1 MHIYITDLL
10 VFDRHAVELEKQKQ
24 TYVAAEKVRRERWRA
39 EETQRIKEATVK
51 SLEPEIQRIIGR
63 GKAEIQKLKAVHEVS
78 KSTCNTLFISTR
90 LIYYFSPSNFTAY
103 LYFLLFY
110 IIFSNTCACNYI
122 KTS

>member
-78 KSTCNTLFISTR
+78 KSTCNTLFTTTR
-90 LIYYFSPSNFTAY
+90 LIYYFLTAY

-110 IIFSNTCACNYI
+110 IIFSNYI